1 MDFKKWL
8 DEAVEKENVIEEASD
23 IKEWSY
29 KVVIKSDKKVR
40 DAFEDEMDKLFKKY
54 VPKTKDGYIEA
65 LYMKR

>member
-1 MDFKKWL
+1 MDFIKWL
-8 DEAVEKENVIEEASD
+8 DDAVDKKKLTEETND

-40 DAFEDEMDKLFKKY
+40 DSFENDMDKLFKKY